1 MQTSLS
7 MTNILKSRFE
17 QIIDSSQWLDLLL
30 TGKFYDFEQQLHQL
44 IYELYDLICYGMIT
58 SVSEREEFVERQKA
72 VAADLGLKKLESRM
86 ATVQLR
92 TGTKIRYESLYA
104 KQAPVSY
111 ESTRHLSQVIWK
123 VNGSASP
130 MYQGISCLFSVLCPS
145 FSVAQSLMKYSD
157 IGGHTDRIRQVS
169 LSLAE
174 QGLANRTTVQL
185 SAEDTLADKRV
196 VIAIDGGRTRTRVYT
211 EDKKGRDE
219 KFSTPWREPKMLV
232 ISTCDA
238 AGKMNQEMTPIYDAT
253 YGDDEI
259 FALLADYLRH
269 LEIEKCRSVQL
280 VADGAPWIWNRG
292 KSTLLDLGVAEEKII
307 ETLDYYHAIEH
318 LTAMK
323 VYFEPTEQESCYK
336 KLKAALWQGDFSQM
350 KTIIQSGISD
360 IDIDDFSPFKY
371 FKKQQNR
378 IDYQGIRA
386 KKLPCGSGLVE
397 SAIRRI
403 INLRFKSPSSFWY
416 PENAEKLMFMRGV
429 ALSGRWGNMM
439 DNLFS

>member
-1 MQTSLS
+1 M
-7 MTNILKSRFE
+7 
-17 QIIDSSQWLDLLL
+17 
-30 TGKFYDFEQQLHQL
+30 
-44 IYELYDLICYGMIT
+44 
-58 SVSEREEFVERQKA
+58 
-72 VAADLGLKKLESRM
+72 
-86 ATVQLR
+86 
-92 TGTKIRYESLYA
+92 
-104 KQAPVSY
+104 
-111 ESTRHLSQVIWK
+111 
-123 VNGSASP
+123 
-130 MYQGISCLFSVLCPS
+130 
-145 FSVAQSLMKYSD
+145 
-157 IGGHTDRIRQVS
+157 
-169 LSLAE
+169 
-174 QGLANRTTVQL
+174 
-185 SAEDTLADKRV
+185 
-196 VIAIDGGRTRTRVYT
+196 
-211 EDKKGRDE
+211 
-219 KFSTPWREPKMLV
+219 
-232 ISTCDA
+232 
-238 AGKMNQEMTPIYDAT
+238 
-253 YGDDEI
+253 
-259 FALLADYLRH
+259 
-269 LEIEKCRSVQL
+269 EIEKCRSVQL

-350 KTIIQSGISD
+350 KTIIQSEISD

>member
-238 AGKMNQEMTPIYDAT
+238 AGKMNQEMTPI
-253 YGDDEI
+253 
-259 FALLADYLRH
+259 
-269 LEIEKCRSVQL
+269 
-280 VADGAPWIWNRG
+280 
-292 KSTLLDLGVAEEKII
+292 
-307 ETLDYYHAIEH
+307 
-318 LTAMK
+318 
-323 VYFEPTEQESCYK
+323 
-336 KLKAALWQGDFSQM
+336 
-350 KTIIQSGISD
+350 
-360 IDIDDFSPFKY
+360 
-371 FKKQQNR
+371 
-378 IDYQGIRA
+378 
-386 KKLPCGSGLVE
+386 
-397 SAIRRI
+397 
-403 INLRFKSPSSFWY
+403 
-416 PENAEKLMFMRGV
+416 
-429 ALSGRWGNMM
+429 
-439 DNLFS
+439 

>member
-1 MQTSLS
+1 
-7 MTNILKSRFE
+7 
-17 QIIDSSQWLDLLL
+17 
-30 TGKFYDFEQQLHQL
+30 
-44 IYELYDLICYGMIT
+44 MIT

-145 FSVAQSLMKYSD
+145 FSVAQSLMQYLD

-238 AGKMNQEMTPIYDAT
+238 AGKMNQEMAPIYDAT
-253 YGDDEI
+253 YGDDET

-269 LEIEKCRSVQL
+269 LEIEKCKSVQL

>member
-1 MQTSLS
+1 

-17 QIIDSSQWLDLLL
+17 QITDCSDWLNLLL
-30 TGKFYDFEQQLHQL
+30 AGKFYDFEQQLHQA
-44 IYELYDLICYGMIT
+44 IYELYDLVCYGMIT
-58 SVSEREEFVERQKA
+58 SVSKSKAFVERQRV
-72 VAADLGLKKLESRM
+72 VATDLGLKKLVPRM

-92 TGTKIRYESLYA
+92 TGTKLRYESLYA
-104 KQAPVSY
+104 KQAPDSY

-123 VNGSASP
+123 IDDSASP

-145 FSVAQSLMKYSD
+145 FSVAQSLMGYLD
-157 IGGHTDRIRQVS
+157 IDGHTDRVRQVS

-174 QGLANRTTVQL
+174 RGLTNRTTVQL

-211 EDKKGRDE
+211 GDKKGRGE
-219 KFSTPWREPKMLV
+219 KFDTPWREPKMLV

-238 AGKMNQEMTPIYDAT
+238 AGKMNQEMAPIYDTT
-253 YGDDEI
+253 YGDDET
-259 FALLADYLRH
+259 FALLADYLKR
-269 LEIEKCRSVQL
+269 LEIEKCKSVQL
-280 VADGAPWIWNRG
+280 VADGATWIWNRG
-292 KSTLLDLGVAEEKII
+292 KATLLDLGVAEEKII

-336 KLKAALWQGDFSQM
+336 KLKTALWQGDFQQM

-360 IDIDDFSPFKY
+360 IDIEDFTPFRY

-378 IDYQGIRA
+378 IDYQGLRA

-429 ALSGRWGNMM
+429 ALSGRWENMM
-439 DNLFS
+439 NNLFS